1 VLSTDLP
8 DTLARME
15 ATVELTCTSFSFP
28 LLPFERSLQQIE
40 LLEIGAVDL
49 GAHLEGTHLSVEA
62 IEADP
67 QGEADR
73 VKRAVDAAGL
83 AIADL
88 FPTFGRGFRDRPVNT
103 PDPALRDANRRRF
116 AALVEFCRA
125 TGCPGMTLLPG
136 VIWDELGPDHSFE
149 LAAASLTEFVATGR
163 AAGLRVSIE
172 PHLESVVEAPERAL
186 ALVEAVPGL
195 QFTLDYSHFVAAG
208 LPAERVHPLIPHV
221 GHFHARQA
229 ALGQLQSVRGE
240 GTIDFSDIVRRLVA
254 SGYDGYISIEYTWQE
269 WRDCNRLDV
278 VSESVMLRDE
288 LRGYLAFA

>member
-1 VLSTDLP
+1 MLPDLP
-8 DTLARME
+8 DFQARME

-28 LLPFERSLQQIE
+28 LLSFERSLQQIA

-67 QGEADR
+67 LGEAER
-73 VKRAVDAAGL
+73 VKRAADVAGL

-88 FPTFGRGFRDRPVNT
+88 FPTFGRGFRDRSVNT

-116 AALVEFCRA
+116 AALVAFCRA

-136 VIWDELGPDHSFE
+136 VIWDELGQERSFE
-149 LAAASLTEFVATGR
+149 IAAESLTEFVATGR
-163 AAGLRVSIE
+163 EAGLRISIE
-172 PHLESVVEAPERAL
+172 PHLESVVEAPEQAL

-195 QFTLDYSHFVAAG
+195 QFTLDYSHFVAVG

-229 ALGQLQSVRGE
+229 APGQLQSVRGE
-240 GTIDFSDIVRRLVA
+240 GTIDFADLVRRLSA
-254 SGYDGYISIEYTWQE
+254 SGYDGYISVEYTWQE

-278 VSESVMLRDE
+278 VSESAMLRDE
-288 LRGYLAFA
+288 LRGYMK